1 MTAELP
7 PEEEHHQ
14 RDELPRWVPVT
25 IGAVLV
31 TLATLAV
38 VTGVRFRNP
47 TLVSIINSRQ
57 DATRPTA
64 PAPPG
69 EPEPG
74 GSLVMSGHGAN
85 APAANEETENG
96 SRAEISGGAEGVSS
110 VIKLWAR
117 RGMKMNVTPRDAL
130 VYVND
135 MPVGTVAQLDSDD
148 EVYDF
153 AEQGSYTVKLIAPGH
168 KERQFIVTAN
178 ETAPDEVATVTAR
191 LEKE

>member
-1 MTAELP
+1 MTTGLP
-7 PEEEHHQ
+7 PEEEQHH

-38 VTGVRFRNP
+38 VTGLRYRNP
-47 TLVSIINSRQ
+47 TLVSIINSRH

-74 GSLVMSGHGAN
+74 GSLVMSGHGSD
-85 APAANEETENG
+85 APAANEEIENG
-96 SRAEISGGAEGVSS
+96 SRADISGGAEGVSS

-117 RGMKMNVTPRDAL
+117 RGMKMNVTPRDTL

-148 EVYDF
+148 EIYDF
-153 AEQGSYTVKLIAPGH
+153 AEPGSYTVKLIAPGH